1 MKRILLVVAV
11 LFLGACVRPVAS
23 KLAAGCA
30 ESGSDIICTEQGA
43 VRGVFEGEML
53 AFKGIPY
60 ARPPIGAL
68 RWRPPEAAEPWQGV
82 RDGSRYGSVCPQI
95 IGKEV
100 KGEEDCLFINI
111 WRPREK
117 HAQPL
122 PVMVWLTGGGNHS
135 LSGEGTGAFGGVA
148 YNGEKLV
155 PQGVVFVSYNL
166 RLGVLG
172 FLAHPAL
179 DAERPR
185 RSLAITAASTRSL
198 CSAGSSA
205 TSPLS
210 VGTRTRYSCSAP
222 PRAAAIFARS

>member
-82 RDGSRYGSVCPQI
+82 RDGSRYGSMCPQI

-111 WRPREK
+111 WRPHMAATRE
-117 HAQPL
+117 ARPT
-122 PVMVWLTGGGNHS
+122 VTGDG
-135 LSGEGTGAFGGVA
+135 
-148 YNGEKLV
+148 
-155 PQGVVFVSYNL
+155 
-166 RLGVLG
+166 
-172 FLAHPAL
+172 LA
-179 DAERPR
+179 DR
-185 RSLAITAASTRSL
+185 RRQS
-198 CSAGSSA
+198 
-205 TSPLS
+205 
-210 VGTRTRYSCSAP
+210 
-222 PRAAAIFARS
+222 